1 MLPLQSISKKGEN
14 KMKKCLVM
22 ILCLLLCFLCTACGV
37 SPEIEEKL
45 KTDTWA
51 YQDSALGSSFIQ
63 VYEFL
68 DEGKYVDTLL
78 MEDGSSVDNHGTY
91 EIKKDEIVL
100 VNEDGNEIILN
111 YKYENGELTLFKSN
125 GRQLYNLKK

>member
-1 MLPLQSISKKGEN
+1 
-14 KMKKCLVM
+14 MKKYLVM
-22 ILCLLLCFLCTACGV
+22 ILCLLFCFLCTACGV

-68 DEGKYVDTLL
+68 DDGKYVDTLL
-78 MEDGSSVDNHGTY
+78 MGKGGSVDNHGTY
-91 EIKKDEIVL
+91 EIKKDKIVL
-100 VNEDGNEIILN
+100 VNEDGDEIILN
-111 YKYENGELTLFKSN
+111 YQYENGELSLFKSN
-125 GRQLYNLKK
+125 GNQLYNIEK